1 MHVRRFRFFVFTH
14 RNPRSDFRRPLVEAL
29 RQRYDTYYIW
39 LKRRPSVSGPR
50 GNDPA
55 VEMSPI
61 ELARFLWRFKNNDKV
76 NIYFNSTS
84 TVFPV
89 LTAFLR
95 FVARPGV
102 WCLDM
107 HDDLLYHYAGLK
119 RIRAYVG
126 ILIMRIFSDVTVL
139 ASARLAELFPDSQ
152 HLGNASHILP
162 LARDVAT
169 DTDNKVLVLAS
180 FDERADFEFLSKVA
194 ALCPATQF
202 HLHGWTRHG
211 DDLTP
216 GNLRAICARHA
227 NIHYCGPYEQDDLP
241 TILREFR
248 ISLAPYVT
256 DIRLNR
262 YIDPLRFYHCL
273 NSGLQLISTAIPQ
286 AVDMRKWIHVVRDP
300 AECAETLAKLQSG
313 GLTTRDTYV
322 PITWHQ
328 RVDRLVAILCALP
341 RTAGLTT
348 KLSSHP
354 ERMANA

>member
-1 MHVRRFRFFVFTH
+1 
-14 RNPRSDFRRPLVEAL
+14 
-29 RQRYDTYYIW
+29 
-39 LKRRPSVSGPR
+39 
-50 GNDPA
+50 
-55 VEMSPI
+55 MSPI

-95 FVARPGV
+95 LVARSGV

-107 HDDLLYHYAGLK
+107 HDDLLYHYAGVK
-119 RIRAYVG
+119 RIRAYFG
-126 ILIMRIFSDVTVL
+126 IIIMRLFSDVTVH
-139 ASARLAELFPDSQ
+139 ASPRLAELFPDSQ

-162 LARDVAT
+162 LSRDVAT

-216 GNLRAICARHA
+216 ERISTICARHE
-227 NIHYCGPYEQDDLP
+227 NVLYCGPYAQDDLA

-256 DIRLNR
+256 DIRMNR

-273 NSGLQLISTAIPQ
+273 NSGLELISTSIPQ
-286 AVDMRKWIHVVRDP
+286 AVHMQKWIHIVHDP
-300 AECAETLAKLQSG
+300 AECADTLAKLQSG
-313 GLTTRDTYV
+313 ALAMRDTYT
-322 PITWHQ
+322 PISWQQ
-328 RVDRLVAILCALP
+328 RVDRLVAIICALP
-341 RTAGLTT
+341 RTAGLFT

-354 ERMANA
+354 ERMVNA